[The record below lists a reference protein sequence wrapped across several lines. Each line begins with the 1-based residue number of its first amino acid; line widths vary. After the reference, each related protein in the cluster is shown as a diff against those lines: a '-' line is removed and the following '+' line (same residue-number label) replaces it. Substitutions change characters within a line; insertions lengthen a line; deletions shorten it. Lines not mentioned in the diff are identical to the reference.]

1 MTNQS
6 NAIRVATIL
15 RRLDPELS
23 ASDALYVA
31 RQTYAPVKV
40 LSRDCDPRLY
50 LSGRIDRLPEHHSWY
65 SLGEIMWLALK
76 IRDRLKI

>member
-6 NAIRVATIL
+6 NAIRVAAIL
-15 RRLDPELS
+15 RRLDTELS
-23 ASDALYVA
+23 AYDAVKIA
-31 RQTYAPVKV
+31 RQTYSPVKV
-40 LSRDCDPRLY
+40 LSRGDDPRLY